1 MNFDQISGQTGY
13 LILNQ
18 DGAIL
23 SSGGDL
29 ENDERTAGNIFKL
42 IAAATSGGLGN
53 EVEKISV
60 NYAEHSYVVSTANK
74 KIHIVKKNVSDL

>member
-42 IAAATSGGLGN
+42 IVAGSIFFNLFFIFQ
-53 EVEKISV
+53 KL
-60 NYAEHSYVVSTANK
+60 NYYLHSCC
-74 KIHIVKKNVSDL
+74 I

>member
-42 IAAATSGGLGN
+42 IAAGSIYSSIYYLYLKNKTTICIL
-53 EVEKISV
+53 
-60 NYAEHSYVVSTANK
+60 HS
-74 KIHIVKKNVSDL
+74 

>member
-13 LILNQ
+13 LVLNQ

-42 IAAATSGGLGN
+42 VASGFLFYN
-53 EVEKISV
+53 LF
-60 NYAEHSYVVSTANK
+60 VSN
-74 KIHIVKKNVSDL
+74 